1 MSAWF
6 KFRAKNPTHS
16 GVCVQGE
23 WQKHTCLFLPFS
35 TDKVLK
41 CTGHSIS
48 IGNLILGVNSV
59 TVSCFIYYD
68 TLLQNM
74 TDIITKCDSYFL
86 TKCDRSLSQ
95 NASGVLL
102 QNVTVIK
109 KCDIYYKLQQYITV
123 FWKLNGLFVITRSIK
138 LGFSTLL

>member
-1 MSAWF
+1 MCQNVSNEFLSAWF

-23 WQKHTCLFLPFS
+23 WQKQTRPFLPFS

-41 CTGHSIS
+41 GTGHSMS

-59 TVSCFIYYD
+59 TVSCFIYCD
-68 TLLQNM
+68 TLLQNV
-74 TDIITKCDSYFL
+74 TDIITKCNIYFL
-86 TKCDRSLSQ
+86 TKCDRTLSQ

-102 QNVTVIK
+102 QNATFIIN
-109 KCDIYYKLQQYITV
+109 C
-123 FWKLNGLFVITRSIK
+123 N
-138 LGFSTLL
+138 STLPYFESSTDYLW